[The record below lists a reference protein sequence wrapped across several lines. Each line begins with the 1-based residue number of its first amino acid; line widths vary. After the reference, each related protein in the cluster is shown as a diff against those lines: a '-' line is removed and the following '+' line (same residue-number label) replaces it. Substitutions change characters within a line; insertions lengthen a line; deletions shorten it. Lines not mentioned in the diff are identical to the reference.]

1 MLVGS
6 FDLGSKPIKTLD
18 FEHWLKN
25 VDLEDLAVLN
35 FKNIPVGSMF
45 GVTDKDCQKVANV
58 VLEAINVK

>member
-35 FKNIPVGSMF
+35 F
-45 GVTDKDCQKVANV
+45 
-58 VLEAINVK
+58 